1 MPSRR
6 IYHRWQW
13 GSWRLELSSRT
24 HVMGVLNVTPDS
36 FSDGGRYLRPD
47 RALAHAERMAEAG
60 ADLIDIGGE
69 STRPGAP
76 PVPVDEE
83 LRRVIPVIEKVA
95 ARCRLPI
102 SIDTSKAEVA
112 RRAIGAGAAMVNDV
126 TALRGDPAMA
136 GVVAQAGVP
145 VVLMHMRGTP
155 ATMQRRPRYRAVME
169 ELLRFFRERIA
180 AAVAAG
186 IDRRRIMLDP
196 GLGFG
201 KTPAHNLEI
210 LRRLDLLARLNR
222 PILIGPSRKSFLG
235 KLIDRPPG
243 QSPSQS
249 DNRRLEGTAA
259 AVTAAVLHGAHVV
272 RVHDVAEMVRVVRV
286 VDAISRSPAR

>member
-1 MPSRR
+1 
-6 IYHRWQW
+6 
-13 GSWRLELSSRT
+13 
-24 HVMGVLNVTPDS
+24 VLNVTPDS
-36 FSDGGRYLRPD
+36 FSDGGRYLRLD

-76 PVPVDEE
+76 PVPLDEE
-83 LRRVIPVIEKVA
+83 LRRVIPVIERVA

-112 RRAIGAGAAMVNDV
+112 RRAIEAGAAMINDV
-126 TALRGDPAMA
+126 TALLGDPAMA
-136 GVVAQAGVP
+136 GVAAQAGVP

-155 ATMQRRPRYRAVME
+155 RTMQRRPRYRALMD

-186 IDRRRIMLDP
+186 IDRRRILIDP
-196 GLGFG
+196 GIGFG
-201 KTPAHNLEI
+201 KTLAHNLEI
-210 LRRLDLLARLNR
+210 LQRLDRLARLGR
-222 PILIGPSRKSFLG
+222 PILVGPSRKSFLG
-235 KLIDRPPG
+235 KLTGQPIGHSPG
-243 QSPSQS
+243 GQF
-249 DNRRLEGTAA
+249 DDRRLEGTAA

-286 VDAISRSPAR
+286 ADAIRRGRPVAG

>member
-1 MPSRR
+1 MGSPPRR
-6 IYHRWQW
+6 IHHRLQW
-13 GSWRLELSSRT
+13 GAWRMDLSSRT

-47 RALAHAERMAEAG
+47 RALAHAQQMADAG

-76 PVPVDEE
+76 PVPLDEE

-95 ARCRLPI
+95 AHCQLPI
-102 SIDTSKAEVA
+102 SIDTSKAGVA
-112 RRAIGAGAAMVNDV
+112 RRAIEAGAAMVNDV

-136 GVVAQAGVP
+136 RVVADAGVP

-155 ATMQRRPRYRAVME
+155 ATMQRRPRYRALMDDLV
-169 ELLRFFRERIA
+169 RFFRQRIA
-180 AAVAAG
+180 AASAAG
-186 IDRRRIMLDP
+186 IDRRRIILDP

-201 KTPAHNLEI
+201 KTLAHNLEI
-210 LRRLDLLARLNR
+210 LQRLEVLSRLGQ
-222 PILIGPSRKSFLG
+222 PLLIGPSRKSFLG
-235 KLIDRPPG
+235 KLL
-243 QSPSQS
+243 
-249 DNRRLEGTAA
+249 NRSVDQRLEGTAA

-272 RVHDVAEMVRVVRV
+272 RVHDVEEMVRVVRV
-286 VDAISRSPAR
+286 ADAIRLGRPVAG

>member
-1 MPSRR
+1 MPPRR
-6 IYHRWQW
+6 TSHRLQW
-13 GSWRLELSSRT
+13 GSWCLDLSSRT

-47 RALAHAERMAEAG
+47 RALAHAERMAEEG

-69 STRPGAP
+69 STRPGAL
-76 PVPVDEE
+76 PVPLKEE
-83 LRRVIPVIEKVA
+83 LRRVIPVIKRVA

-112 RRAIGAGAAMVNDV
+112 RQAIEAGAAMVNDV
-126 TALRGDPAMA
+126 TALLGDPEMA
-136 GVVAQAGVP
+136 GVVADAGVP

-155 ATMQRRPRYRAVME
+155 ETMQRSPRYRALME
-169 ELLRFFRERIA
+169 ELLCFFRGRIA

-186 IDRRRIMLDP
+186 IDRHRIVIDP
-196 GLGFG
+196 GIGFG
-201 KTPAHNLEI
+201 KTVAHNLEI
-210 LRRLDLLARLNR
+210 LNRLKLLARLNR

-235 KLIDRPPG
+235 RLID
-243 QSPSQS
+243 QSVDQ
-249 DNRRLEGTAA
+249 RLEGTAA
-259 AVTAAVLHGAHVV
+259 AVTAAVLHGAEVV

-286 VDAISRSPAR
+286 ADAIYRSPAR

>member
-1 MPSRR
+1 
-6 IYHRWQW
+6 
-13 GSWRLELSSRT
+13 
-24 HVMGVLNVTPDS
+24 MGVLNVTPDS

-47 RALAHAERMAEAG
+47 RALAHAQRMAEAG

-76 PVPVDEE
+76 PVPLDEE

-112 RRAIGAGAAMVNDV
+112 RRAIGAGAAMINDV

-136 GVVAQAGVP
+136 GVAARAGVP
-145 VVLMHMRGTP
+145 VVLMHMRGAP
-155 ATMQRRPRYRAVME
+155 ATMQRRPRYRALMDD
-169 ELLRFFRERIA
+169 LARFFRERIA

-186 IDRRRIMLDP
+186 VDRRRIILDP

-201 KTPAHNLEI
+201 KTAAHNLEI
-210 LRRLDLLARLNR
+210 LRRLELLVRLGR
-222 PILIGPSRKSFLG
+222 PLLVGPSRKSFLG
-235 KLIDRPPG
+235 KLLDRPSG
-243 QSPSQS
+243 QS
-249 DNRRLEGTAA
+249 DHRRLEGTAA

-286 VDAISRSPAR
+286 ADAIKRSGM